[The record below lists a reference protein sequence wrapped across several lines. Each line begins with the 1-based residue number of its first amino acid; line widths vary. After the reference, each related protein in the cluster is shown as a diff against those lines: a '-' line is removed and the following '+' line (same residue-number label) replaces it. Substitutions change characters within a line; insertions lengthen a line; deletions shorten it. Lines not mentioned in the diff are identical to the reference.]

1 MKTKIGFLSEVPVL
15 LPTQHQMVCIL
26 ITEPPKPA
34 SEVQALV
41 MVNLILQLLN
51 AQFSCAVR
59 EKKNSA
65 IAERNLKADGL
76 LNFPL
81 PVPSTNRL
89 LI

>member
-59 EKKNSA
+59 EKK
-65 IAERNLKADGL
+65 ILQLLKE
-76 LNFPL
+76 
-81 PVPSTNRL
+81 T
-89 LI
+89 